1 MDFARG
7 FLRTTHGWHWHDDDD
22 YDYDYDYDYG
32 EGIGGGKGEGGRAT
46 KKKTTTTTTTT
57 TTSALTDDAGSASDS
72 RRTWVN
78 DRRAP
83 MYVRADSEYSLE
95 NGRVID
101 ELIGEHHPRALLRR
115 VDL

>member
-1 MDFARG
+1 
-7 FLRTTHGWHWHDDDD
+7 
-22 YDYDYDYDYG
+22 
-32 EGIGGGKGEGGRAT
+32 
-46 KKKTTTTTTTT
+46 
-57 TTSALTDDAGSASDS
+57 
-72 RRTWVN
+72 
-78 DRRAP
+78 

>member
-1 MDFARG
+1 M
-7 FLRTTHGWHWHDDDD
+7 T
-22 YDYDYDYDYG
+22 
-32 EGIGGGKGEGGRAT
+32 
-46 KKKTTTTTTTT
+46 KTTTTTTTIAA
-57 TTSALTDDAGSASDS
+57 SAAALTDDAGPSPSDS

-95 NGRVID
+95 NGRAID